1 MPKTLLFAVALALG
15 VCVLVLLSLVGYV
28 AGIEA
33 LYRPL
38 ADGVATHPLTALTL
52 LGCGVAVLLECVP
65 VARPS
70 VSDGHSLSLAAA
82 RGLAFAAL
90 LVALVRLLED
100 VSGTVILH
108 AITPFQQ
115 LVDEELAAGKS
126 NAMGANTAITMM
138 LLAASLL
145 MRSFG
150 HARMSQLGAFGSL
163 FFPVTSLA
171 GYSYGLQ
178 DFYGEMSPIT
188 CLLTLWMG
196 VSCLFL
202 TADSWVMNVLLGN
215 TSVSRVGQ
223 IQLVASLSFPLF
235 VGYGVLFV
243 QTREV
248 SSLFAI
254 VMVAFMWF
262 SVTLIS
268 YSMLRL
274 RRFEDDLKSSIQQLG
289 VSESQFRDL
298 FEYSPI
304 ATLLLDKKNRV
315 VSSNHE
321 AEKLFD
327 TPRDELHNMSVDSLV
342 PDGKAFIRDTA
353 PIEQQA
359 ESDSGYDLDSGNNQ
373 TNSHESQQRL
383 VATARS
389 GTQIPVEVSHTPIA
403 TLDGQQ
409 TLLAIS
415 DRTEVQHHL
424 DSLER
429 SNKELDQFAYIASHD
444 LRAPLRAITS
454 LTRFIEED
462 LGDQLQG
469 ETAEH
474 FSLLKGRVK
483 RMDMLLNDLLE
494 YSRVGRTASRPE
506 WLDLDDVI
514 DGLRQL
520 YLPDNRFTIEVL
532 GNTRKVFA
540 ARPQFELVARNL
552 LMNSVKHHHLDAGHI
567 RVWVEPA
574 DDTTCV
580 YFADDGPGIEPRFRQ
595 KVFDIFTTLKPR
607 DEVEGSGMGLALVA
621 KSMQLVGGTVEVVD
635 KLCPFSMV
643 SQAESVHNGADSQE
657 KTAQSGTTFCLQ
669 YPNHVPV

>member
-28 AGIEA
+28 VGIEA

-70 VSDGHSLSLAAA
+70 VSGRQSLSLSAA

-115 LVDEELAAGKS
+115 LVDDELAAGKS
-126 NAMGANTAITMM
+126 NAMGANTAITIM
-138 LLAASLL
+138 LVAASLL

-150 HARMSQLGAFGSL
+150 HARMSQLWAFGSL

-342 PDGKAFIRDTA
+342 PDGKAFIRDA
-353 PIEQQA
+353 ASSEQQA
-359 ESDSGYDLDSGNNQ
+359 ESDSGHDPDNNQ
-373 TNSHESQQRL
+373 TNSHKSQQRL

-389 GTQIPVEVSHTPIA
+389 GTQIPVEVSHTPID
-403 TLDGQQ
+403 TMDGQQ

-424 DSLER
+424 DGLER

-454 LTRFIEED
+454 LARFIEED

-494 YSRVGRTASRPE
+494 YSRVGRTASKPE
-506 WLDLDDVI
+506 WLNLDDVI

-574 DDTTCV
+574 DDVTCV

-621 KSMQLVGGTVEVVD
+621 KSMQLVGGAVEVVD

-643 SQAESVHNGADSQE
+643 SLAESVHNGAELQE
-657 KTAQSGTTFCLQ
+657 NPEQSGATFCLQ
-669 YPNHVPV
+669 YPNHALV